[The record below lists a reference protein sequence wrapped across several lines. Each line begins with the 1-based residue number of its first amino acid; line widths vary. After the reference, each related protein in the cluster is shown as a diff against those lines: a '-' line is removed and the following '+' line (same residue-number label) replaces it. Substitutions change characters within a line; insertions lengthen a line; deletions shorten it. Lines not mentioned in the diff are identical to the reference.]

1 MKRQL
6 TRRDFLTLIGSAAA
20 CSTMPLAARAQ
31 QAMRLVAVV
40 NSGTEAANARN
51 IVALRQGLKE
61 AGSVEGQNIAMRLYW
76 ANNKRD
82 QLPTLVANAVADKPA
97 VIVSNSLAGHEA
109 KLATTTVPIVF
120 TSGSDPVRD
129 GLVASLNRPG
139 GNVTGIVFI
148 NGALGSK
155 RLELIRQLAP
165 KAATIAALVNPHTPE
180 TDAEIRDLQAA
191 ARTMGQDLV
200 VLDVASA
207 GDIDSA
213 FTTMAAGGV
222 GALVCGA
229 GAFMFNNR
237 EQIVALAARHRIAAM
252 YSSREPVDGGGLAC
266 YDASISD
273 AFRQAG
279 VYAGRILKGE
289 KPADLPVMQSTKFEF
304 VINLKTAKTLGL
316 DIPPTLLA
324 LADEVIE

>member
-1 MKRQL
+1 
-6 TRRDFLTLIGSAAA
+6 
-20 CSTMPLAARAQ
+20 MPLAARAQ

-139 GNVTGIVFI
+139 GNVTGIVCEKGCRGRTQKSNARNFGVLPQCRHRPRCRRATKPGYELPSCDA
-148 NGALGSK
+148 NSH
-155 RLELIRQLAP
+155 LIRPQW
-165 KAATIAALVNPHTPE
+165 
-180 TDAEIRDLQAA
+180 EIMPTAIWERISRRKL
-191 ARTMGQDLV
+191 GV
-200 VLDVASA
+200 CDVIHSPAGPWTASA
-207 GDIDSA
+207 SGQSGQCADTSNQSILTHSGRA
-213 FTTMAAGGV
+213 PPPP
-222 GALVCGA
+222 C
-229 GAFMFNNR
+229 R
-237 EQIVALAARHRIAAM
+237 ETPRI
-252 YSSREPVDGGGLAC
+252 
-266 YDASISD
+266 
-273 AFRQAG
+273 
-279 VYAGRILKGE
+279 
-289 KPADLPVMQSTKFEF
+289 KPGPR
-304 VINLKTAKTLGL
+304 N
-316 DIPPTLLA
+316 
-324 LADEVIE
+324 

>member
-1 MKRQL
+1 
-6 TRRDFLTLIGSAAA
+6 
-20 CSTMPLAARAQ
+20 MPLAARAQ

-40 NSGTEAANARN
+40 NSGTETANARN
-51 IVALRQGLKE
+51 LVALRQGLKE
-61 AGSVEGQNIAMRLYW
+61 AGFVEGQNIAMRFYW
-76 ANNKRD
+76 ASNKRD

-148 NGALGSK
+148 NGVLGSK

-165 KAATIAALVNPHTPE
+165 KATTIAALVNPTF
-180 TDAEIRDLQAA
+180 AGNGLRDQGSGGRRANDGARPRRARRRQRRRYRVRLRDTGRARRRRAA
-191 ARTMGQDLV
+191 
-200 VLDVASA
+200 
-207 GDIDSA
+207 
-213 FTTMAAGGV
+213 
-222 GALVCGA
+222 CGA
-229 GAFMFNNR
+229 GAFMFDNR
-237 EQIVALAARHRIAAM
+237 EQVVALAAQYRIPAM
-252 YSSREPVDGGGLAC
+252 YSAREAVVAGGLVC

>member
-1 MKRQL
+1 M
-6 TRRDFLTLIGSAAA
+6 
-20 CSTMPLAARAQ
+20 
-31 QAMRLVAVV
+31 
-40 NSGTEAANARN
+40 
-51 IVALRQGLKE
+51 
-61 AGSVEGQNIAMRLYW
+61 
-76 ANNKRD
+76 
-82 QLPTLVANAVADKPA
+82 
-97 VIVSNSLAGHEA
+97 
-109 KLATTTVPIVF
+109 
-120 TSGSDPVRD
+120 RD

-155 RLELIRQLAP
+155 RLELMHQLAP
-165 KAATIAALVNPHTPE
+165 RATTIAALVNPHTPE
-180 TDAEIRDLQAA
+180 TDSEIKDVVAA
-191 ARTMGQDLV
+191 AQKMRQDLA
-200 VLDVASA
+200 VLNVASA
-207 GDIDSA
+207 GDIEAA
-213 FTTMAAGGV
+213 FTTMAARGV

-252 YSSREPVDGGGLAC
+252 YSSREPVVGGGLAC

-289 KPADLPVMQSTKFEF
+289 KPADLPVQQSTKFEF
-304 VINLKTAKTLGL
+304 VINLKTAKALGL

-324 LADEVIE
+324 IADEVIE

>member
-1 MKRQL
+1 MKR
-6 TRRDFLTLIGSAAA
+6 RDLLILIGGAAA
-20 CSTMPLAARAQ
+20 FTPFVARAQ

-51 IVALRQGLKE
+51 VVALRQGLKE
-61 AGSVEGQNIAMRLYW
+61 TGFVEGQNIAMRLYW

-82 QLPTLVANAVADKPA
+82 QLPALVASAIADKPA
-97 VIVSNSLAGHEA
+97 VIVSNSLAAHDA
-109 KLATTTVPIVF
+109 VLATTTVPIVF

-129 GLVASLNRPG
+129 GLVPSLNRPG

-155 RLELIRQLAP
+155 RLELMHQLAP

-180 TDAEIRDLQAA
+180 TDSEITDLQAA
-191 ARTMGQDLV
+191 AQKMGQDLA
-200 VLDVASA
+200 VLNVASA
-207 GDIDSA
+207 GDIETA
-213 FTTMAAGGV
+213 FSTMAARGV
-222 GALVCGA
+222 VALICGA

-252 YSSREPVDGGGLAC
+252 YSSREPVVAGGLAS

-279 VYAGRILKGE
+279 VYTGRILKGE
-289 KPADLPVMQSTKFEF
+289 KPAELPVMQSTKFEF
-304 VINLKTAKTLGL
+304 VLNLKTATTLGL

-324 LADEVIE
+324 LADDVIE